1 MVVSYFAMTT
11 IFRSAGILAI
21 FLTHVVLPSL
31 GLADPASRSSE
42 LAATFLEKEQIPG
55 MAITVSRGGQIVWSE
70 GFGFADLEQGV
81 RVRPELTRFR
91 VGSVSKPMT
100 AMAVALLYERSKLEL
115 DREIQVYV
123 PTFPRKAL
131 PISLRLLGGHLA
143 GIRHYQGDEMMSNR
157 PYAVVLESL
166 EIFQDDP
173 LMHPPRLK
181 FHYSSY
187 GWNLISAAVEGAT
200 GRPFLEFMDE
210 EVFGPLGM
218 RHTGPDWVSGI
229 VPDRTRFYVL
239 RSGQIQNA
247 PAVDNSYKWAGGGFL
262 STTED
267 MIVFAHAHLYPK
279 LLAAETVQLLWRS
292 QETLAGERTDYGIGW
307 GSGIDE
313 EDESWVGHN
322 GGSVGGSTRLRIYP
336 DHELVVAIAANR
348 TGVNFG
354 RFSTDLIQPWLRK

>member
-1 MVVSYFAMTT
+1 MTIIT
-11 IFRSAGILAI
+11 RYAGILAVS
-21 FLTHVVLPSL
+21 LTLAILPSI
-31 GLADPASRSSE
+31 GLADPASESDDM
-42 LAATFLEKEQIPG
+42 AAAFLEKEQIPG

-70 GFGFADLEQGV
+70 GFGYADLEQGV
-81 RVRPELTRFR
+81 RIRPELTRFR

-115 DREIQVYV
+115 DRIIQVYV
-123 PTFPRKAL
+123 PSFPKKSM
-131 PISLRLLGGHLA
+131 PITVRLLGGHLA
-143 GIRHYQGDEMMSNR
+143 GIRHYRGNEMLSNR
-157 PYAVVLESL
+157 SYAVVLESL
-166 EIFQDDP
+166 KIFQDDP
-173 LMHPPRLK
+173 LLHPPRAK

-187 GWNLISAAVEGAT
+187 GWNLISAAVEGAS

-210 EVFGPLGM
+210 EIFRPLGM
-218 RHTGPDWVSGI
+218 RHTGPDWVSEI

-239 RSGQIQNA
+239 RSGKIQNA

-267 MIVFAHAHLYPK
+267 LAVFAHAHLFPK
-279 LLAAETVQLLWRS
+279 LLANETVGMLWRT
-292 QETLAGERTDYGIGW
+292 QEDIAGKRTDYGIGW

-313 EDESWVGHN
+313 EGEAWVGHN

-336 DHELVVAIAANR
+336 QHELVIAVAANR

-354 RFSTDLIQPWLRK
+354 RFTTDLIQYWRP